1 MPSTRRARAAAI
13 RSQFTHYDE
22 YSWSF
27 RVRRVRR
34 GGERRFLMIAIGRK
48 TRYTVSGLREFDLA
62 DPTAY
67 GIDER
72 PLPGAA
78 ATAVPWR

>member
-1 MPSTRRARAAAI
+1 
-13 RSQFTHYDE
+13 
-22 YSWSF
+22 
-27 RVRRVRR
+27 
-34 GGERRFLMIAIGRK
+34 MIAIGRK